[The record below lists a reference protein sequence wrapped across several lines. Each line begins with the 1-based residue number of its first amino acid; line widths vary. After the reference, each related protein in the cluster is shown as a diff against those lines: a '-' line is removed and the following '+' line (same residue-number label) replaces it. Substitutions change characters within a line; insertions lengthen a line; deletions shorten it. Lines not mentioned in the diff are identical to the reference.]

1 MKRLSVLLALL
12 LSLSLLTTTAS
23 AAFVDVPQDAWYAS
37 SVRFVEKRG
46 LFSGVGGDCFAPD
59 DTMTR
64 GMVVTVLYRL
74 CCMTQTDFP
83 APSYTDLEPGSYYEI
98 PVRWASAAGILEQ
111 GTSFRPEDP
120 VTREQLCQWIYLY
133 CRYWG
138 VALPQT
144 AEAQTFTDSSS
155 ITPYIQE
162 AVSRC
167 QQGGIINGYEDGSFR
182 PQNSTQRCEAAA
194 MFERLGTFLLSVG
207 HKAGTASGDDW
218 ELILVNRWNP
228 MPEDYVS
235 GISLADVGDGY
246 QLDARAAGD
255 FLEMMAAMRA
265 EGLDPYI
272 NSAFR
277 RHSFQ
282 QTLFD
287 REVNQYLSYGY
298 DYSSAVDLAKGWVA
312 YPGTSEHELGLAVD
326 ISMYTSDADAIYSW
340 LRDNAWR
347 YGFIYRYPP
356 DKVDITG
363 VNTEPWHY
371 RYVGREYAKEIYD
384 SGLCLEEF
392 LDNLP

>member
-1 MKRLSVLLALL
+1 
-12 LSLSLLTTTAS
+12 
-23 AAFVDVPQDAWYAS
+23 
-37 SVRFVEKRG
+37 
-46 LFSGVGGDCFAPD
+46 
-59 DTMTR
+59 
-64 GMVVTVLYRL
+64 
-74 CCMTQTDFP
+74 
-83 APSYTDLEPGSYYEI
+83 
-98 PVRWASAAGILEQ
+98 
-111 GTSFRPEDP
+111 
-120 VTREQLCQWIYLY
+120 
-133 CRYWG
+133 
-138 VALPQT
+138 
-144 AEAQTFTDSSS
+144 
-155 ITPYIQE
+155 
-162 AVSRC
+162 
-167 QQGGIINGYEDGSFR
+167 
-182 PQNSTQRCEAAA
+182 